1 MTRLS
6 TSFAMLLASGCLS
19 FHAGP
24 MDGEPADATY
34 ASVEGARVRF
44 VDEGE
49 GPAVVLIHG
58 FASSLE
64 TWEGVRPALRERHR
78 VVALDLKG
86 FGWTDRPRGDYSP
99 AAQARLVL
107 ALMDAR
113 GIERAA
119 LVAHSWG
126 SSVALQLALEAPERV
141 TRLALYDA
149 YVYPEQRNTFFQWAD
164 ADGMG
169 EILFGLFYDQRPEE
183 RIALAFFDPDSIPQA
198 LIDAIERAAARPGTG
213 AAALAAARGMQ
224 AFESSRYGDVRAPIL
239 LLWGR
244 EDRVT
249 PLSYG
254 ERLQNELADAR
265 LRVYPRCG
273 HFPMIEAARPSLRDL
288 SEFLAA
294 EVEQDTSPT
303 LRAAEPP
310 RTLEPAPAQ
319 DGAPDEEALP

>member
-78 VVALDLKG
+78 VLALDLKG

-254 ERLQNELADAR
+254 ERLQSELADAR

-310 RTLEPAPAQ
+310 RALEPAPAQ